1 MLIDL
6 VIVMIL
12 LLALV
17 IGYDRGV
24 LQPLLVEIFFLVTL
38 VLIIRERAGYTR
50 TLDHYLHTNVV
61 FDVFLALI
69 LAVVAGYIGGVF
81 GQVFHRMPIIRGV
94 DGFLGIFVHLGV
106 AVLLIYLLLS
116 ALVAMDKAFGP
127 TVNATSLTY
136 AQVEALKSQL
146 NSNPLTASLVDGKE
160 IARLESD
167 SKTKQGARLESV
179 NQLHQLETLYIDFLQ
194 PQLSG
199 SRIAP
204 FILGVGSKVPGL
216 GHYGPS
222 DLPKP
227 ATAPRTNPTP
237 TASPKQ

>member
-6 VIVMIL
+6 IIVMIL

-38 VLIIRERAGYTR
+38 VIIIRERAGYTR
-50 TLDHYLHTNVV
+50 MLEHYLHTNAV

-69 LAVVAGYIGGVF
+69 LAVVAGYIGGVI

-116 ALVAMDKAFGP
+116 ALVALDKAFGP
-127 TVNATSLTY
+127 TINATSLNY
-136 AQVEALKSQL
+136 AQVQSMKSQL
-146 NSNPLTASLVDGKE
+146 NSNPLTASIVDGKE
-160 IARLESD
+160 MNRLEAD
-167 SKTKQGARLESV
+167 SKTKQGARLETV
-179 NQLHQLETLYIDFLQ
+179 NQLHQLQTLYVDFLQ
-194 PQLSG
+194 PQLAG
-199 SRIAP
+199 SRISP
-204 FILGVGSKVPGL
+204 FILAIGSRVPGL
-216 GHYGPS
+216 GHYGAT

-227 ATAPRTNPTP
+227 ATAPRTSPTP
-237 TASPKQ
+237 TPSPKK